1 MAEAHST
8 HTCEVCG
15 ATFTRK
21 LNKDGSERKAR
32 YSLCSDYCRRKQLK
46 ARGHSPEYVP
56 AEKTEKR
63 CGTCGAVF
71 VGHLRQKYCCA
82 RCGSEAKYS
91 RKRLTERRLGP
102 FNCEHCYQP
111 FYAKKR
117 TEAKFCGRQCAF
129 DRWGLVAEERAA
141 LRRVQRAN
149 KISTVRTRSNVK
161 LEASALR
168 RIAYAWKVAKG
179 VCHVCGE
186 TYARLRAWQR
196 TCSRDC
202 EAKQVERVIAAARKC
217 KKAQKAKRRAIK
229 KGALAES
236 IDPIKVFERDKWRC
250 HICGKKTRKELR
262 GSSHADAP
270 ELEHIVS
277 LADGGSHT
285 WGNVACSCRACNCKK
300 GSASFGQ
307 LGLGFAV

>member
-8 HTCEVCG
+8 HACEVCG
-15 ATFTRK
+15 AIFTRK

-32 YSLCSDYCRRKQLK
+32 YSLCSAYCRQKQLK
-46 ARGHSPEYVP
+46 ARGALSEYVP

-71 VGHLRQKYCCA
+71 VGYLRQKYCCA

-102 FNCEHCYQP
+102 FNCEHCYQS

-117 TEAKFCGRQCAF
+117 TEAKFCSRQCAF
-129 DRWGLVAEERAA
+129 DRLGIVAGERAA
-141 LRRVQRAN
+141 LRRIQRAN
-149 KISTVRTRSNVK
+149 KISSVRTRSKVK
-161 LEASALR
+161 TEASALR
-168 RIAYAWKVAKG
+168 RIASAWRLSKG
-179 VCHVCGE
+179 ICHVCGE
-186 TYARLRAWQR
+186 PYARLRAWQR
-196 TCSRDC
+196 TCSRACDA
-202 EAKQVERVIAAARKC
+202 EHARRQIELVRKHRKIA
-217 KKAQKAKRRAIK
+217 KAKRRAIS
-229 KGALAES
+229 KGAEADN

-250 HICGKKTRKELR
+250 HICGKKTPRELR
-262 GSSHADAP
+262 GSMHNDAP

-285 WGNVACSCRACNCKK
+285 WGNVACACRECNCAK
-300 GSASFGQ
+300 GAASFGQ